1 MSLESIVIGL
11 LAIGIG
17 LAWAF
22 YGLKLFTILLP
33 IWAFFFGLVAGAQW
47 GQDVF
52 GQTGIFTTVLSWG
65 IGLIFGLVLAAIAF
79 FWYYAAIVILGGAV
93 GYALGIGF
101 FEWLNLGTGF
111 IAIVIALIV
120 GAVFA
125 IGTFVL
131 GVPVVLV
138 MVFSAFSGAAAVVNG
153 VLIFLGQIKLDTL
166 DTGIFGSLLTNGVV
180 GIVAFLVL
188 GAVALYW
195 QIRDVGTSIQS
206 IDRTAYRY

>member
-33 IWAFFFGLVAGAQW
+33 IWAFFFGLIAGAQW

-101 FEWLNLGTGF
+101 FEWLGLGTGF
-111 IAIVIALIV
+111 IAIVVALIV
-120 GAVFA
+120 GAIFA
-125 IGTFVL
+125 IATFVL

-166 DTGIFGSLLTNGVV
+166 DTGIFGSLLTNGVL

-195 QIRDVGTSIQS
+195 QIRDVAGSITT

>member
-1 MSLESIVIGL
+1 MSFESIVIGL

-52 GQTGIFTTVLSWG
+52 GQSGIFTTVLSWG
-65 IGLIFGLVLAAIAF
+65 IGLVFGIVLAAIAF

-111 IAIVIALIV
+111 IAILIALIV
-120 GAVFA
+120 GAIFA
-125 IGTFVL
+125 VGTFVL

-153 VLIFLGQIKLDTL
+153 VLILIGQIKLDTL
-166 DTGIFGSLLTNGVV
+166 DTGIFGSLLTNGVI
-180 GIVAFLVL
+180 GIVSFLVL

-195 QIRDVGTSIQS
+195 QIRDVAGSIQS
-206 IDRTAYRY
+206 IDRSAYRY

>member
-1 MSLESIVIGL
+1 MSLEGIIVGL

-52 GQTGIFTTVLSWG
+52 GDGVFSTVLSWG
-65 IGLIFGLVLAAIAF
+65 IGLVVGIVLAAISF
-79 FWYYAAIVILGGAV
+79 FWYYAAIVILGGAA
-93 GYALGIGF
+93 GYALGVGF
-101 FEWLNLGTGF
+101 FEYFGFGTGL
-111 IAIVIALIV
+111 IVVIIGLIV

-131 GVPVVLV
+131 GVPILLV
-138 MVFSAFSGAAAVVNG
+138 MVLSAFSGAAAVVNG
-153 VLIFLGQIKLDTL
+153 VLIVTNQIKLDTL
-166 DTGIFGSLLTNGVV
+166 HDGIFGSLLHQGPIGTIAFIVV
-180 GIVAFLVL
+180 GVA
-188 GAVALYW
+188 ALFY
-195 QIRDVGTSIQS
+195 QMRDVGQTIQTV
-206 IDRTAYRY
+206 DRSAYRY